1 MKKAIYILCSVLAVA
16 YIYIGYEQIQ
26 IHNLKKI
33 VKKQNA
39 QIEASKMVY
48 FYNLEEVLR
57 ATNAI
62 SAKTNFESEI
72 LKLNDEVFAAE
83 KKIKSIKDAK
93 VKADFSDV
101 YLNTIKLKREELI
114 KKYDESIKTITDG
127 INKALAEVAA
137 EKGVATIFV
146 QSAIAVNTA
155 YTEDVTDEII
165 KRLKKMSSPS

>member
-1 MKKAIYILCSVLAVA
+1 MKKAIYIGCASFLAFYCVLMT
-16 YIYIGYEQIQ
+16 IRIHMLNNQIQ
-26 IHNLKKI
+26 A
-33 VKKQNA
+33 QNA
-39 QIEASKMVY
+39 QIAASKMIY

-101 YLNTIKLKREELI
+101 YLNNLKFKRDELI
-114 KKYDESIKTITDG
+114 KKYEESIKNITDG
-127 INKALAEVAA
+127 INKALADVAT

-146 QSAIAVNTA
+146 QNAIAVNTA

>member
-1 MKKAIYILCSVLAVA
+1 MKKTIYILCSVLAVA
-16 YIYIGYEQIQ
+16 YIYMGFEQIQ
-26 IHNLKKI
+26 IHMLNNQIKA
-33 VKKQNA
+33 QNA

-57 ATNAI
+57 ETNAI

>member
-1 MKKAIYILCSVLAVA
+1 MKKAIYILCAVLAVA
-16 YIYIGYEQIQ
+16 YIYMGYEQIQ
-26 IHNLKKI
+26 IHMLNNQIKA
-33 VKKQNA
+33 QNA

-48 FYNLEEVLR
+48 FYNLEAVLR
-57 ATNAI
+57 ETNAI